1 MSDVILILNPRQAAF
16 IGILAAVYAVT
27 TVTLGEL
34 GYSWIQVRLSEA
46 LTSLPYLFGMYAVA
60 GLTLGVLVANFF
72 SPVGLPDI
80 VFGPFLTLIAA
91 FLSWK
96 FNFDRRLVACIYP
109 VVVNALGVSAYVASF
124 YGVPYFAS
132 VLSIGVGEFISAVIV
147 GYPLLRALEKSRLS
161 ILLRQEKSGNK
172 P

>member
-1 MSDVILILNPRQAAF
+1 MNPRQAAF
-16 IGILAAVYAVT
+16 IGMLAAIYAVT
-27 TVTLGEL
+27 TVMLGEL

-46 LTSLPYLFGMYAVA
+46 LTSLPYLFGVYAVA
-60 GLTLGVLVANFF
+60 GLTLGVLIANLF
-72 SPVGLPDI
+72 SPVGLSDI

-91 FLSWK
+91 LLSWK
-96 FNFDRRLVACIYP
+96 LNFNRRIVACIYP
-109 VVVNALGVSAYVASF
+109 VVVNALGVSAYVARF

-132 VLSIGVGEFISAVIV
+132 VFSIGIGEFISAVIV

-161 ILLRQEKSGNK
+161 ILLRRKKSGNE